1 MSDQQHEILS
11 QLNDSQREAVT
22 YCDGPSLVIAGA
34 GSGKTRVLTYKIA
47 YLLTTGLDPWN
58 ILALTFT
65 NKAAREMKERVAQIV
80 GDERARRLY
89 MGTFHSIFSRIL
101 RKEGQTLGYQPNFT
115 IYDDSDSRSL
125 IKLILKEL
133 GLDDKVYK
141 PATVANRISMAKNH
155 LILPAQYANDQAAC
169 QRDREQQMPSIA
181 KIYAAYQ
188 ARLFQ
193 ANAMDFDDLLVNTFL
208 LLRDH
213 PETRRKYAS
222 LFRYILVDE
231 YQDTN
236 AVQVSIV
243 QLLSEGHQR
252 VCVVGDDYQSIYSF
266 RGANIDNILDFQK
279 KFPDT
284 RLFKLERN
292 YRSTRRIVS
301 AASSLMKHNQRQI
314 AKEVYSEEA
323 EGDRILY
330 HPCYSDKE
338 EAMVVAKEIDRIKRQ
353 DGCEYDAFAIL
364 YRTNAQSRSFED
376 ELRKRAIP
384 YIIYGGLSFYQRK
397 EIKDILAYFR
407 LVVNPDDGEA
417 LRRIINYPARGIG
430 NTTLQRLTDCASED
444 GVSLWEV
451 ISHPGQHATGL
462 GKAALS
468 KLIAFREL
476 IDRFAAVATEKD
488 AFEAGREIV
497 KESGLYAELYK
508 NLDPESVSKQENLE
522 EFLAAMQAFVEEG
535 KETGDH
541 VMLADYLQEVAL
553 ITDQDRKDD
562 DTPKVK
568 LMTVHASKGLE
579 FANVFVVGLEENI
592 FPSPMASDTRRGLE
606 EERRLLYVAITRA
619 ERRCIITNAQNRFRF
634 GSMQF
639 DSPSRF
645 INDIDPRYLTQQG
658 DSPASSGG
666 FRQSQGGDDFRR
678 SSAGN
683 RSWGDDFRSQQS
695 SRWQNS
701 KPVASQFRAEPQ
713 PKITQP
719 RRPEPAVDPLSPRT
733 RQQLLREGG
742 NWRRLD
748 AALTSGGRAQP
759 VSRPQSA
766 SPASGSIHVGS
777 QVEHP
782 RFGRGQVVALTG
794 SGDDA
799 KATVEFANVGVK
811 KLLLK
816 FARLTVLS

>member
-80 GDERARRLY
+80 GDEQARRLY
-89 MGTFHSIFSRIL
+89 MGTFHSIFSRLL

-133 GLDDKVYK
+133 SLDDKVYK
-141 PATVANRISMAKNH
+141 PATVAGRISMAKNH

-169 QRDREQQMPSIA
+169 QRDREQRMPSIA

-188 ARLFQ
+188 TRLFQ

-279 KFPDT
+279 KFPLT

-292 YRSTRRIVS
+292 YRSTRNIVS
-301 AASSLMKHNQRQI
+301 AASSLMKHNRRQI

-430 NTTLQRLTDCASED
+430 NTTLQRLIDCASED

-451 ISHPGQHATGL
+451 DRAIPASTPRAWARPPCRNSSPFASSSIGL
-462 GKAALS
+462 LPWPRRRTPSRRAARS
-468 KLIAFREL
+468 SR
-476 IDRFAAVATEKD
+476 RAA
-488 AFEAGREIV
+488 
-497 KESGLYAELYK
+497 S
-508 NLDPESVSKQENLE
+508 
-522 EFLAAMQAFVEEG
+522 
-535 KETGDH
+535 
-541 VMLADYLQEVAL
+541 
-553 ITDQDRKDD
+553 
-562 DTPKVK
+562 TPSS
-568 LMTVHASKGLE
+568 TRTST
-579 FANVFVVGLEENI
+579 
-592 FPSPMASDTRRGLE
+592 PSPSPNRRTW
-606 EERRLLYVAITRA
+606 RS
-619 ERRCIITNAQNRFRF
+619 F
-634 GSMQF
+634 
-639 DSPSRF
+639 SPPCR
-645 INDIDPRYLTQQG
+645 P
-658 DSPASSGG
+658 
-666 FRQSQGGDDFRR
+666 
-678 SSAGN
+678 
-683 RSWGDDFRSQQS
+683 S
-695 SRWQNS
+695 SR
-701 KPVASQFRAEPQ
+701 RARRRATTSCSPTTSRRW
-713 PKITQP
+713 PSSPTRTARTTTRP
-719 RRPEPAVDPLSPRT
+719 R
-733 RQQLLREGG
+733 
-742 NWRRLD
+742 
-748 AALTSGGRAQP
+748 
-759 VSRPQSA
+759 
-766 SPASGSIHVGS
+766 
-777 QVEHP
+777 
-782 RFGRGQVVALTG
+782 
-794 SGDDA
+794 
-799 KATVEFANVGVK
+799 
-811 KLLLK
+811 
-816 FARLTVLS
+816 

>member
-1 MSDQQHEILS
+1 
-11 QLNDSQREAVT
+11 
-22 YCDGPSLVIAGA
+22 
-34 GSGKTRVLTYKIA
+34 
-47 YLLTTGLDPWN
+47 
-58 ILALTFT
+58 
-65 NKAAREMKERVAQIV
+65 
-80 GDERARRLY
+80 
-89 MGTFHSIFSRIL
+89 
-101 RKEGQTLGYQPNFT
+101 
-115 IYDDSDSRSL
+115 
-125 IKLILKEL
+125 
-133 GLDDKVYK
+133 
-141 PATVANRISMAKNH
+141 
-155 LILPAQYANDQAAC
+155 
-169 QRDREQQMPSIA
+169 
-181 KIYAAYQ
+181 
-188 ARLFQ
+188 
-193 ANAMDFDDLLVNTFL
+193 
-208 LLRDH
+208 
-213 PETRRKYAS
+213 
-222 LFRYILVDE
+222 
-231 YQDTN
+231 
-236 AVQVSIV
+236 
-243 QLLSEGHQR
+243 
-252 VCVVGDDYQSIYSF
+252 
-266 RGANIDNILDFQK
+266 
-279 KFPDT
+279 
-284 RLFKLERN
+284 
-292 YRSTRRIVS
+292 
-301 AASSLMKHNQRQI
+301 MKHNRRQI

-323 EGDRILY
+323 EGERILY

-430 NTTLQRLTDCASED
+430 NTTLQRLIDCASED

-468 KLIAFREL
+468 KLVAFREL

-488 AFEAGREIV
+488 AFETGREIV

-592 FPSPMASDTRRGLE
+592 FPSPMASDTGRGLE

-634 GSMQF
+634 GSMQC

-666 FRQSQGGDDFRR
+666 FRQSQGGDNFRR
-678 SSAGN
+678 SSTGN
-683 RSWGDDFRSQQS
+683 RSWDDNFRSQQS

-748 AALTSGGRAQP
+748 SALTSGGRAQP
-759 VSRPQSA
+759 VSRPQGA

>member
-1 MSDQQHEILS
+1 M
-11 QLNDSQREAVT
+11 T
-22 YCDGPSLVIAGA
+22 PSPSSTAPTPEPQFRGRTAQAGH
-34 GSGKTRVLTYKIA
+34 TLYNIRRTVL
-47 YLLTTGLDPWN
+47 
-58 ILALTFT
+58 
-65 NKAAREMKERVAQIV
+65 
-80 GDERARRLY
+80 
-89 MGTFHSIFSRIL
+89 
-101 RKEGQTLGYQPNFT
+101 
-115 IYDDSDSRSL
+115 
-125 IKLILKEL
+125 
-133 GLDDKVYK
+133 
-141 PATVANRISMAKNH
+141 
-155 LILPAQYANDQAAC
+155 LPAQGDQ
-169 QRDREQQMPSIA
+169 
-181 KIYAAYQ
+181 
-188 ARLFQ
+188 
-193 ANAMDFDDLLVNTFL
+193 
-208 LLRDH
+208 
-213 PETRRKYAS
+213 
-222 LFRYILVDE
+222 
-231 YQDTN
+231 
-236 AVQVSIV
+236 
-243 QLLSEGHQR
+243 GH
-252 VCVVGDDYQSIYSF
+252 S
-266 RGANIDNILDFQK
+266 
-279 KFPDT
+279 
-284 RLFKLERN
+284 
-292 YRSTRRIVS
+292 
-301 AASSLMKHNQRQI
+301 
-314 AKEVYSEEA
+314 
-323 EGDRILY
+323 
-330 HPCYSDKE
+330 
-338 EAMVVAKEIDRIKRQ
+338 
-353 DGCEYDAFAIL
+353 
-364 YRTNAQSRSFED
+364 
-376 ELRKRAIP
+376 
-384 YIIYGGLSFYQRK
+384 
-397 EIKDILAYFR
+397 AYFR

-430 NTTLQRLTDCASED
+430 NTTLQRLIDCASGGRREPR
-444 GVSLWEV
+444 EV

-468 KLIAFREL
+468 KLVAFREL

-488 AFEAGREIV
+488 AFETGREIV

-535 KETGDH
+535 KETGDQ

-592 FPSPMASDTRRGLE
+592 FPSPMASDTGRGLE

-666 FRQSQGGDDFRR
+666 FRQSQGGDDFRQ
-678 SSAGN
+678 SYAGN
-683 RSWGDDFRSQQS
+683 RSWDDNFRSQQS

-748 AALTSGGRAQP
+748 SALTSGGRAQP
-759 VSRPQSA
+759 VSSARRLPCLRIDPHGIAGGAPALRTRP
-766 SPASGSIHVGS
+766 
-777 QVEHP
+777 
-782 RFGRGQVVALTG
+782 GRGTHG
-794 SGDDA
+794 GGDDA

-811 KLLLK
+811 KTPAEVCPPHGALLRDAAPGGPTFYHRTSRSLYQ
-816 FARLTVLS
+816 

>member
-1 MSDQQHEILS
+1 MEHYLS
-11 QLNDSQREAVT
+11 QLNPQQREAVE
-22 YCDGPSLVIAGA
+22 YMGGPQLVIAGA
-34 GSGKTRVLTYKIA
+34 GSGKTRVLTYKIVH
-47 YLLTTGLDPWN
+47 LLAHGFEPYR
-58 ILALTFT
+58 IVALTFT
-65 NKAAREMKERVAQIV
+65 NKAAREMRERIEALV
-80 GDERARRLY
+80 GHDTAKRLW
-89 MGTFHSIFSRIL
+89 MGTFHSIFGRIL
-101 RKEGQTLGYQPNFT
+101 RQNADRLGFKPSFT
-115 IYDDSDSRSL
+115 IYDAADSKAL
-125 IKLILKEL
+125 IKTIIKDMN
-133 GLDDKVYK
+133 LDDKVYK
-141 PATVANRISMAKNH
+141 ASTVQSAISMAKNA
-155 LILPAQYANDQAAC
+155 LVSPE
-169 QRDREQQMPSIA
+169 R
-181 KIYAAYQ
+181 YAADADLMEADRRAKRPLVHEIYRTYRQ
-188 ARLFQ
+188 RCKVAG
-193 ANAMDFDDLLVNTFL
+193 AMDFDDLLYYTNV
-208 LLRDH
+208 LLRDNPDVRH
-213 PETRRKYAS
+213 HYQEF
-222 LFRYILVDE
+222 FRYVLVDE

-236 AVQVSIV
+236 FAQHCIV
-243 QLLSEGHQR
+243 TELCRDSNSLTM
-252 VCVVGDDYQSIYSF
+252 VGDDAQSIYSF

-279 KFPDT
+279 KFPLT

-292 YRSTRRIVS
+292 YRSTRNIVS
-301 AASSLMKHNQRQI
+301 AASSLMKHNRRQI

-430 NTTLQRLTDCASED
+430 NTTLQRLIDCASED

-488 AFEAGREIV
+488 AFETGREIV

-592 FPSPMASDTRRGLE
+592 FPSPMASDTGRGLE

-666 FRQSQGGDDFRR
+666 FRQSQGGDNFRR
-678 SSAGN
+678 SSTGN
-683 RSWGDDFRSQQS
+683 RSWDDNFRSQQS

-748 AALTSGGRAQP
+748 SALTSGGRAQP
-759 VSRPQSA
+759 VSRPQGA

>member
-1 MSDQQHEILS
+1 M
-11 QLNDSQREAVT
+11 
-22 YCDGPSLVIAGA
+22 
-34 GSGKTRVLTYKIA
+34 
-47 YLLTTGLDPWN
+47 
-58 ILALTFT
+58 
-65 NKAAREMKERVAQIV
+65 
-80 GDERARRLY
+80 
-89 MGTFHSIFSRIL
+89 
-101 RKEGQTLGYQPNFT
+101 
-115 IYDDSDSRSL
+115 
-125 IKLILKEL
+125 
-133 GLDDKVYK
+133 
-141 PATVANRISMAKNH
+141 
-155 LILPAQYANDQAAC
+155 
-169 QRDREQQMPSIA
+169 
-181 KIYAAYQ
+181 
-188 ARLFQ
+188 
-193 ANAMDFDDLLVNTFL
+193 
-208 LLRDH
+208 
-213 PETRRKYAS
+213 
-222 LFRYILVDE
+222 
-231 YQDTN
+231 
-236 AVQVSIV
+236 
-243 QLLSEGHQR
+243 
-252 VCVVGDDYQSIYSF
+252 
-266 RGANIDNILDFQK
+266 
-279 KFPDT
+279 
-284 RLFKLERN
+284 
-292 YRSTRRIVS
+292 
-301 AASSLMKHNQRQI
+301 
-314 AKEVYSEEA
+314 
-323 EGDRILY
+323 
-330 HPCYSDKE
+330 
-338 EAMVVAKEIDRIKRQ
+338 
-353 DGCEYDAFAIL
+353 
-364 YRTNAQSRSFED
+364 
-376 ELRKRAIP
+376 
-384 YIIYGGLSFYQRK
+384 
-397 EIKDILAYFR
+397 
-407 LVVNPDDGEA
+407 
-417 LRRIINYPARGIG
+417 
-430 NTTLQRLTDCASED
+430 
-444 GVSLWEV
+444 SLWEV

-468 KLIAFREL
+468 KLVAFREL

-488 AFEAGREIV
+488 AFETGREIV

-592 FPSPMASDTRRGLE
+592 FPSPMASDTGRGLE

-666 FRQSQGGDDFRR
+666 FRQSQGGDNFRR
-678 SSAGN
+678 SSTGN
-683 RSWGDDFRSQQS
+683 RSWDDNFRSQQTT
-695 SRWQNS
+695 RWQNS

-748 AALTSGGRAQP
+748 SALTSGGRAQP
-759 VSRPQSA
+759 VSRPQGA